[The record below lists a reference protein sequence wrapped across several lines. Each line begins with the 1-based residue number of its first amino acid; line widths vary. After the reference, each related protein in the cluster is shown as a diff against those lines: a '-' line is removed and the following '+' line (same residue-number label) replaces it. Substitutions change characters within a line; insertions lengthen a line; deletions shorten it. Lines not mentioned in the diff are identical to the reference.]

1 MYTQS
6 MKRTPCEHLLWN
18 FLPAVRNE
26 IARSIVND
34 FGLNQ
39 KEAAAKLGITPAA
52 VCMYLSNK
60 RGNIKIRDKKIINEI
75 KVSTENILKDENIDL
90 IKETCRICK
99 IIKSTGLFPFSNFK
113 TIDKTRDLLVCKS

>member
-1 MYTQS
+1 
-6 MKRTPCEHLLWN
+6 MKRAPCEYVLWN
-18 FLPAVRNE
+18 LLPSVRHE
-26 IARSIVND
+26 IAISMIND

-75 KVSTENILKDENIDL
+75 QVSTGNIIKDGNIDL

-99 IIKSTGLFPFSNFK
+99 IIKSRGLFPFSNSK
-113 TIDKTRDLLVCKS
+113 TIDKTGNLLLCKF